1 MKPFIKFSLL
11 PALAV
16 VSGSV
21 ASGQALGPQRQF
33 GALEPLYAYTSID
46 VGPGGNRVSLHGYG
60 GRLWLNLAPFSGPA
74 NNLIGRTTLG
84 LFALTTP
91 SQGNSGLTLHQY
103 GADADIHFADR
114 PLVGFFDPYILVGGS
129 AIRLN
134 IAATG
139 TGLATGGS
147 TRFALAPGG
156 GLRFQIFNRFQ
167 LRGEA
172 KDLVIF
178 SNRTATTG
186 KSRTTNNLQVVTSLG
201 FTF

>member
-1 MKPFIKFSLL
+1 MKTLTTFSVLC
-11 PALAV
+11 ALAEI
-16 VSGSV
+16 SGSV
-21 ASGQALGPQRQF
+21 ANGHALGPQRQF
-33 GALEPLYAYTSID
+33 GALEPFYAYTRLD
-46 VGPGGNRVSLHGYG
+46 VGQSLSRVSLNGYG
-60 GRLWLNLAPFSGPA
+60 GRIWLNLAPFSGSA

-91 SQGNSGLTLHQY
+91 SQGSSGVTVHQY

-114 PLVGFFDPYILVGGS
+114 PLIGFFDPYVLVGGS

-134 IAATG
+134 VAGAG

-156 GLRFQIFNRFQ
+156 GLRFQVLNRFQ

-172 KDLVIF
+172 KDLIIF
-178 SNRTATTG
+178 SSRTSTPG

-201 FTF
+201 YTF

>member
-1 MKPFIKFSLL
+1 MKALTRFSLL
-11 PALAV
+11 SALTAFSATV
-16 VSGSV
+16 LN
-21 ASGQALGPQRQF
+21 AQALGPQRHW
-33 GALEPLYAYTSID
+33 GAGEPLYAYTSID
-46 VGPGGNRVSLHGYG
+46 VGPGGNRVSLNGYG

-74 NNLIGRTTLG
+74 NNLIGKTTLG

-91 SQGNSGLTLHQY
+91 SQGSSGVTLHQY

-114 PLVGFFDPYILVGGS
+114 PLIGFFDPYILVGGS
-129 AIRLN
+129 AIRIN
-134 IAATG
+134 VAGTN

-156 GLRFQIFNRFQ
+156 GLRAQIFNRFQ

-178 SNRTATTG
+178 ANHTSIAG
-186 KSRTTNNLQVVTSLG
+186 KNRTTNNLQVVTSIG
-201 FTF
+201 YTF

>member
-1 MKPFIKFSLL
+1 MKTLTTSSLL
-11 PALAV
+11 CALAV
-16 VSGSV
+16 ISGSV

-33 GALEPLYAYTSID
+33 GALEPFYVYTSLD
-46 VGPGGNRVSLHGYG
+46 VGQGSRVSLKGYG
-60 GRLWLNLAPFSGPA
+60 GRIWLNLAPFSGPA
-74 NNLIGRTTLG
+74 NNLIGKTTLG

-91 SQGNSGLTLHQY
+91 SQGSSGVTVHQY

-114 PLVGFFDPYILVGGS
+114 PLIGFFDPYILVGGS
-129 AIRLN
+129 AVRLN
-134 IAATG
+134 VAGGG
-139 TGLATGGS
+139 TGLATGKS

-156 GLRFQIFNRFQ
+156 GLRYQILNRFQ

-172 KDLVIF
+172 KDLIIF
-178 SNRTATTG
+178 SNRTSTAG

>member
-1 MKPFIKFSLL
+1 MKTLATFSLL
-11 PALAV
+11 SALAA

-46 VGPGGNRVSLHGYG
+46 VGPGGNRVSLQGYG

-74 NNLIGRTTLG
+74 NNLIGKTTLG

-91 SQGNSGLTLHQY
+91 SQGSSGVTVHQY

-134 IAATG
+134 VAGGG

-156 GLRFQIFNRFQ
+156 GLRFQILNRFQ
-167 LRGEA
+167 VRGEA
-172 KDLVIF
+172 KDLIIF
-178 SNRTATTG
+178 SNRTSTAG